1 MQTEDQQKEPYDQDH
16 ILADVAD
23 FWVNDLALHQLIGHS
38 QEMHHE
44 ALEIRDRIF
53 RVIEKPDGKKNDNL
67 INRAL
72 GEVHKIDTKSPIRI
86 KFLDFLEKLAKTK
99 IEKKTVKRQASH
111 PLTQGERIAKGKAK
125 IFYDNGNY
133 ETALKIGLSILQGG
147 KAKNNPGVIGFIM
160 NCYNKLNNYEKAL
173 EYAEILMELEKE
185 EVGLACYAI
194 AGMAALKIRNFKK
207 SLYYYEKA
215 LEIKKDDP
223 GILNMI
229 YIVAI
234 NLKEYSKCL
243 KYAQALL
250 EIEPNN
256 LNALITVMNTSDTL
270 GYKGI
275 ACRAAKDVLAKRPEN
290 KQALTILKKYKK
302 SR

>member
-1 MQTEDQQKEPYDQDH
+1 MQAEAPQKEPYGQDN

-23 FWVNDLALHQLIGHS
+23 FWVNDLALHQLIGNS
-38 QEMHHE
+38 QEMYRE
-44 ALEIRDRIF
+44 AMEIRDRIF
-53 RVIEKPDGKKNDNL
+53 RVIENTDGTKNGNL
-67 INRAL
+67 INKAL
-72 GEVHKIDTKSPIRI
+72 GEVHKIDTKSPIRT
-86 KFLDFLEKLAKTK
+86 KFLKFLEELAKTK
-99 IEKKTVKRQASH
+99 IEKKEVKQQASH
-111 PLTQGERIAKGKAK
+111 PLTQGERIAKGRAK
-125 IFYDNGNY
+125 KLYDQGNY
-133 ETALKIGLSILQGG
+133 EAALEIGLSILQGRE
-147 KAKNNPGVIGFIM
+147 AKNNPGVIGFVM

-173 EYAEILMELEKE
+173 EYAEILMELEEK

-194 AGMAALKIRNFKK
+194 AGTSAIKIRNLKK
-207 SLYYYEKA
+207 SLYYYERA
-215 LEIKKDDP
+215 LEIAKDDI

-229 YIVAI
+229 HAVSFK
-234 NLKEYSKCL
+234 LKEYNKCL

-256 LNALITVMNTSDTL
+256 LNALITVMNASDAL

-275 ACRAAKDVLAKRPEN
+275 ACRAAKDVLVKRPEN

>member
-1 MQTEDQQKEPYDQDH
+1 MQAEAPQKEPYGQDN

-23 FWVNDLALHQLIGHS
+23 FWVNDLALHKLIGNS
-38 QEMHHE
+38 QEMHYE
-44 ALEIRDRIF
+44 ALGIRDRIF
-53 RVIEKPDGKKNDNL
+53 RVIENTDGKKNGNL
-67 INRAL
+67 VNKAL
-72 GEVHKIDTKSPIRI
+72 GEVHKIDTKSPIRK
-86 KFLDFLEKLAKTK
+86 KFLEFLEELAKTK
-99 IEKKTVKRQASH
+99 TEKKEAKHQASH

-133 ETALKIGLSILQGG
+133 EAALEIGLSISQGRE
-147 KAKNNPGVIGFIM
+147 AQNNPGMVGFVM
-160 NCYNKLNNYEKAL
+160 NCYNKLNNCEKAL
-173 EYAEILMELEKE
+173 EYAEILIELEKE

-194 AGMAALKIRNFKK
+194 AGTSALKMRNLKK
-207 SLYYYEKA
+207 SLYYYERA
-215 LEIKKDDP
+215 LEIAKDDV

-229 YIVAI
+229 HVVAFK
-234 NLKEYSKCL
+234 LKEYSKCL

-275 ACRAAKDVLAKRPEN
+275 ACRTAKDVLTKRPEN
-290 KQALTILKKYKK
+290 KQATAILKKNKK
-302 SR
+302 SS